1 MAAHRHP
8 HGHPHDHGGHDHGRG
23 GVGHNGHRDTAQWQT
38 PHLPDGHAATAPV
51 AHEPDLDLVETAFV
65 EAFPSAPDPTSFL
78 RLAGVPFTGKGKDGV
93 VLSLLRVE
101 AQQVTDVGSVT
112 PHLGG
117 GGFRHDP
124 LPAAM
129 TSRRKSLAFV
139 YFDGGGLV
147 RLTLAEA
154 KALTPVA
161 APGGA

>member
-1 MAAHRHP
+1 MAHDGPPHHHHHGEGHAHGQH
-8 HGHPHDHGGHDHGRG
+8 
-23 GVGHNGHRDTAQWQT
+23 GVGHNGHGAAQWQT
-38 PHLPDGHAATAPV
+38 PHLPPGQAAPEAGPL
-51 AHEPDLDLVETAFV
+51 EPDLDLVEAAFT
-65 EAFPSAPDPTSFL
+65 EAFPGAPDPTSFL
-78 RLAGVPFTGKGKDGV
+78 RLAGVPFTGKGRDGV

-101 AQQVTDVGSVT
+101 ANAATDIGTLT

-117 GGFRHDP
+117 ASFRYDP

-147 RLTLAEA
+147 RLSLAEA

-161 APGGA
+161 